1 MATLIF
7 IMLGK
12 RLDMFRKALGI
23 AFACT
28 LAAGADV
35 ILNTDYNTDRETW
48 NAAAKTVVYTGTLG
62 SLKRMKD
69 DVKEVASGFDCG
81 LSVDGF
87 NDIKIGDMIEA
98 YQIVEIKRKL

>member
-1 MATLIF
+1 
-7 IMLGK
+7 
-12 RLDMFRKALGI
+12 
-23 AFACT
+23 
-28 LAAGADV
+28 
-35 ILNTDYNTDRETW
+35 
-48 NAAAKTVVYTGTLG
+48 
-62 SLKRMKD
+62 MKD